1 MELQIK
7 EYDKEI
13 EINYITNG
21 DILVTGKATLHIK
34 ETYEPSSIFHD
45 DFYDDELLDIKYDVK
60 AELDSTGEPVSNDNI
75 PEEFFQ
81 SVTDTIKAYVK
92 DQNPK
97 YI

>member
-7 EYDKEI
+7 EYNKEI
-13 EINYITNG
+13 EINYITEG

-34 ETYEPSSIFHD
+34 ETYEPSSMFHG
-45 DFYDDELLDIKYDVK
+45 DFYDDELLNIKYDVK
-60 AELDSTGEPVSNDNI
+60 AELDSTGEPVSNDKI

-81 SVTDTIKAYVK
+81 AVTDTIKAYVK